1 MSSHPRFRTAGTAL
15 LLLAAVACQSDR
27 RSNTTPDAAVPEST
41 TGLPTGWEVRLD
53 QPGDEVSG
61 VEFRNAEPGYMVR
74 TGPAAILFNPVLTV
88 SADFYGVASFVQL
101 KPTAHGE
108 AYGLF
113 VGGKDLQSVV
123 QSYVYFMIRQDG
135 KFLIKRRI
143 GAETSSI
150 EDWTDHAAIARQ
162 PEGGDAPENTLRID
176 AGPDAVMFSING
188 EEVARLPR
196 SDIDVDG
203 IVGLRVNHG
212 LELAIPHFEVVPQDI
227 PVPERATQAARSSWR
242 VPPRPATAG

>member
-1 MSSHPRFRTAGTAL
+1 MSAHACFRTSSTVF
-15 LLLAAVACQSDR
+15 LLLAAVACQGDR
-27 RSNTTPDAAVPEST
+27 RSNTTPDAAVPEAT
-41 TGLPTGWEVRLD
+41 TGLPAGWDVRLD
-53 QPGDEVSG
+53 RPGEDPAG
-61 VEFRNAEPGYMVR
+61 VEFRSAEPGYTVR

-88 SADFYGVASFVQL
+88 SADYYAAARFVQL
-101 KPTAHGE
+101 KPTPHGE

-143 GAETSSI
+143 GAETSTI
-150 EDWTDHAAIARQ
+150 EDWTDHPAIARQ
-162 PEGGDAPENTLRID
+162 PDGGDPPENTLRID

-203 IVGLRVNHG
+203 IVGVRVNHG

>member
-1 MSSHPRFRTAGTAL
+1 MSSHPRFRTAGAVL

-27 RSNTTPDAAVPEST
+27 RSNTTPDAAVPETT

-53 QPGDEVSG
+53 RPGEDPAG
-61 VEFRNAEPGYMVR
+61 VEFRSADPGYTVR

-88 SADFYGVASFVQL
+88 SADFSAEARFVQL
-101 KPTAHGE
+101 KPTPHGE

-143 GAETSSI
+143 GAETSTI

-162 PEGGDAPENTLRID
+162 PEGGDAPENALRID
-176 AGPDAVMFSING
+176 AGPDAVTFSING
-188 EEVARLPR
+188 EEVTRIPR

-212 LELAIPHFEVVPQDI
+212 LELSITHFEVVPGDV
-227 PVPERATQAARSSWR
+227 PVPESATQAARSS
-242 VPPRPATAG
+242 